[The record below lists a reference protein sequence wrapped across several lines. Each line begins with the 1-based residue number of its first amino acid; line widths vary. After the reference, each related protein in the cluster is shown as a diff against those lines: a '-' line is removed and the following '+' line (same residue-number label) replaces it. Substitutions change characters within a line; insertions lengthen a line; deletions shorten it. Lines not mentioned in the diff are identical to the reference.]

1 MGIIEHVCITPDL
14 KKGGICTAI
23 LSDAELG
30 SVVCVIKDASGNVV
44 SETKSNDK
52 NFFAEVKNAHLWT
65 IENPYLYTAEMEIT
79 LANGE
84 KERFSDHFGMRS
96 LGVANDDI
104 LLNGKPFYMRAY
116 IRGTVCHEHENILD
130 LPEEEFYAKAIK
142 IAKEYG
148 FNTIRFHSRVPSKA
162 CFDAADKLGMFIHIE
177 MRHSDEE
184 YNNMDEMVHGI
195 QEFITDER
203 VREVVYTN
211 MNHPSLAV
219 YCIGNEIKHP
229 GANARVRELSEY
241 IKKLDPSRLFI
252 DTCAHG
258 EFDRKYVEFD
268 VQHMSYYFPFGSH
281 YDMFENTDNL
291 LVFGS
296 CTGLDVTSESE
307 KNDAKGYVTRSI
319 VPSRP
324 IIAHEVCHYTALR
337 DLETLSEK
345 YKKAGKPAP
354 WWVEEEH
361 KMIDA
366 KGMRENY
373 EKMFG
378 ASKAFQ
384 LMGWKLA
391 LEGIRRSPILRGFH
405 MLQFADT
412 DRYENSNGVVDCFD
426 EKSGVDEKK
435 FLKFNGDTVLLA
447 DLPVRSFFE
456 GETAVVPVSVSNYT
470 QVEYGTCNLKY
481 SLIDTE
487 TGDEIISGGLD
498 KIDIDG
504 KEHFELVKI
513 HLTFPKCG
521 KSRSMR
527 LEVSLNA
534 ENGAIIE
541 NEWDMWCFKNS
552 PEKIDF
558 TDCSINLTKTNAVS
572 RYPQTASLP
581 KFGGKTYITDV
592 LDDEVFKALD
602 EGRNVLLLYR
612 EEITRHVRSRSAK
625 AGKYSFRA
633 TWDRFKTVV
642 WDRGT
647 NYGGI
652 VNNGEALK
660 AFPNKGISDIQ
671 FARLID
677 DCDKIILDDFP
688 VKVSPIFEG
697 IDKSTRDRF
706 DVYPAGFGLS
716 ELQYDRTMRKF
727 SYISELSVGKGKLLV
742 TGLNFTGLGTE
753 IPEVCGMFETLV
765 DYVQSDRFVPTA
777 SISVKELSEHL
788 AHNSTLGPV
797 RERMMTQ
804 FWQLDD
810 TPVESARYWID
821 SKEYAAE
828 GDREAEAR
836 NK

>member
-1 MGIIEHVCITPDL
+1 MSAIEHVCITPDIVN
-14 KKGGICTAI
+14 KGISVAVMSNEE
-23 LSDAELG
+23 LS
-30 SVVCVIKDASGNVV
+30 SVYCRIKDGSGNTV
-44 SETKSNDK
+44 SETAADNK
-52 NFFAEVKNAHLWT
+52 NFFAALQNPHLWK
-65 IENPYLYTAEMEIT
+65 IEDPYLYTAEMEIT
-79 LANGE
+79 FKNGK
-84 KERFSDHFGMRS
+84 KESFSDHFGMRS
-96 LGVANDDI
+96 LGVANGDI

-116 IRGTVCHEHENILD
+116 IRGTVCHEHENILG

-142 IAKEYG
+142 IAKQYG

-177 MRHSDEE
+177 MRHGDEE

-203 VREVVYTN
+203 VRDVIYTN

-268 VQHMSYYFPFGSH
+268 VQHMSYYFPFGKH

-296 CTGLDVTSESE
+296 CTGLDVKSESE
-307 KNDAKGYVTRSI
+307 KNGAEGHVTRSI

-337 DLETLSEK
+337 DFETLSEK
-345 YKKAGKPAP
+345 YKRAGKPAP
-354 WWVEEEH
+354 WWVEEER

-373 EKMFG
+373 GKMFK

-384 LMGWKLA
+384 MMGWKLA

-426 EKSGVDEKK
+426 EKSGVDEKR
-435 FLKFNGDTVLLA
+435 FLRFNGDTVLLA

-456 GETAVVPVSVSNYT
+456 GETAVIPISVSNYT
-470 QVEYGTCNLKY
+470 QTEYGICNLKY
-481 SLIDTE
+481 KLLDCGTNE
-487 TGDEIISGGLD
+487 EIISGGLD

-504 KEHFELVKI
+504 KEHFELAKI

-527 LEVSLNA
+527 LVVSLNA
-534 ENGAIIE
+534 ANGDVIE
-541 NEWDMWCFKNS
+541 NDWDIWCFADN
-552 PEKIDF
+552 PEKLSF
-558 TDCSINLTKTNAVS
+558 EDCSVNLTKINAVS

-581 KFGGKTYITDV
+581 KTGGKTYITDV

-602 EGRNVLLLYR
+602 EGKNVLLFYR
-612 EEITRHVRSRSAK
+612 EAFTRHVRDRSAK

-633 TWDRFKTVV
+633 TWDRFKTVI

-647 NYGGI
+647 NYGGM
-652 VNNGEALK
+652 VNKPEALEG
-660 AFPNKGISDIQ
+660 FPNRGISDIQ
-671 FARLID
+671 FSRLID

-688 VKVSPIFEG
+688 VSVSPIFEG
-697 IDKSTRDRF
+697 IDKNTRDRF
-706 DVYPAGFGLS
+706 DVYPAGFGLP

-727 SYISELSVGKGKLLV
+727 SYIFELSVGRGKLLV
-742 TGLNFTGLGTE
+742 TGLNFTGLAEG

-765 DYVQSDRFVPTA
+765 NYVQSSRFNPSA
-777 SISVKELSEHL
+777 SIGVEELSEHL
-788 AHNSTLGPV
+788 MHNSTLGPV

-810 TPVESARYWID
+810 TPVESAQYWID

-828 GDREAEAR
+828 GDREAKR
-836 NK
+836 